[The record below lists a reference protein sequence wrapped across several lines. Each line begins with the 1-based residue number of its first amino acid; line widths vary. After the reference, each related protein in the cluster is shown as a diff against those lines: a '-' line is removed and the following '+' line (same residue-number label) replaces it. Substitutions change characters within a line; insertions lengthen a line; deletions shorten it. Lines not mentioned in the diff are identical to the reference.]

1 MNKCTGCGV
10 TLQNTNSKE
19 LGFTKNITSSL
30 CERCFRIINYNEYK
44 EVIKQNSEFIQIL
57 KKNRFNKRLSVIS
70 NRFVKCKWIWKNNQ
84 KYYNDKIVILTKRD
98 LLPKSVKDE
107 KLINYIKNIKNVK
120 DVVVISSN
128 KKL

>member
-57 KKNRFNKRLSVIS
+57 KKIDSTKDLVLLVIDLL
-70 NRFVKCKWIWKNNQ
+70 NINEYEKIIKNIT
-84 KYYNDKIVILTKRD
+84 NDKI
-98 LLPKSVKDE
+98 LPANVE
-107 KLINYIKNIKNVK
+107 IKNGIMYIVNPAGASPMAKRATG
-120 DVVVISSN
+120 
-128 KKL
+128 

>member
-57 KKNRFNKRLSVIS
+57 KKIDSTKDLVLLVIDLL
-70 NRFVKCKWIWKNNQ
+70 NVNEYEKIIKNIT
-84 KYYNDKIVILTKRD
+84 NDKIVILTKRD

-107 KLINYIKNIKNVK
+107 KLITLN
-120 DVVVISSN
+120 
-128 KKL
+128 

>member
-57 KKNRFNKRLSVIS
+57 
-70 NRFVKCKWIWKNNQ
+70 
-84 KYYNDKIVILTKRD
+84 
-98 LLPKSVKDE
+98 
-107 KLINYIKNIKNVK
+107 
-120 DVVVISSN
+120 
-128 KKL
+128 

>member
-1 MNKCTGCGV
+1 MNM
-10 TLQNTNSKE
+10 
-19 LGFTKNITSSL
+19 
-30 CERCFRIINYNEYK
+30 
-44 EVIKQNSEFIQIL
+44 
-57 KKNRFNKRLSVIS
+57 
-70 NRFVKCKWIWKNNQ
+70 KNNQ

-128 KKL
+128 KNYNFDSLYEKLIYIKNQMMYM